1 MIRATT
7 NIKLHW
13 NYFIAL
19 ERDLEALSR
28 YIEFCP
34 ANLNVFSIE
43 LAHLLFAAAS
53 EVDVIA
59 KCICK
64 IVAPSANCANIDNY
78 RSVLVDPSN
87 FPVCFDG
94 LSAIQISVPRYG
106 LTFTPWENWGRG
118 VNPDWWRSY
127 NNVKHKRNEHFQ
139 EATLQN
145 ALNALGALLT
155 LNIYYYRLDLSPI
168 LSATYLPRSITRQLK
183 PASTLLKLPDNYY
196 DDPYPIPV

>member
-1 MIRATT
+1 MIRATQ

-19 ERDLEALSR
+19 ENDLEALSR

-64 IVAPSANCANIDNY
+64 IVAPSANLGNIDDY
-78 RSVLVDPSN
+78 RSVLVDPSKV
-87 FPVCFDG
+87 PVLFES
-94 LSAIQISVPRYG
+94 LSAIQVSVPRYG
-106 LTFTPWENWGRG
+106 LTFTPWENWTKS
-118 VNPDWWRSY
+118 VNPDWWKSY
-127 NNVKHKRNEHFQ
+127 NNVKHERNQYFQ

-155 LNIYYYRLDLSPI
+155 LNLYYYRLDLSPK
-168 LSATYLPRSITRQLK
+168 LSATYSPISVTRRLK
-183 PASTLLKLPDNYY
+183 PDSVLLRLPNNYY
-196 DDPYPIPV
+196 DNPYPAPI